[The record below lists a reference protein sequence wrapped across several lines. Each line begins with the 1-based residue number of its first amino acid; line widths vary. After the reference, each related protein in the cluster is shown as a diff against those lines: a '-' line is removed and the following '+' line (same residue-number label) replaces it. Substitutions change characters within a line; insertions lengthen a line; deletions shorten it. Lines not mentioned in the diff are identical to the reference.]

1 MIFFL
6 HLHQIK
12 TKIEEE
18 CQKQKIQEKASEIV
32 RFRRCEADIFIGLQN
47 LVAPP
52 KKILLLLLK
61 RQKGRKPSHF
71 LPSKNGGLQGE
82 EPPASRLE
90 AEIGSDSP
98 PFF

>member
-1 MIFFL
+1 MVFFP

-18 CQKQKIQEKASEIV
+18 RQKQEIQKTSEIV
-32 RFRRCEADIFIGLQN
+32 RFRGFEADIFIGLQN